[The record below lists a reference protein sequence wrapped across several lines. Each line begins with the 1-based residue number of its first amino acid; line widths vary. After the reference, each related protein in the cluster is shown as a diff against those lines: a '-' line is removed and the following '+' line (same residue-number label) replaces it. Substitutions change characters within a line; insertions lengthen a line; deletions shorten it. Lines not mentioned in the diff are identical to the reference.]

1 MILPQFFTFCQ
12 FGPHFQVYQ
21 VWYKIIQFTVS
32 GHYLLKVIDISTI
45 HSCEEK
51 TEKCIVFWK
60 NSNKSRTSGN
70 RENRTLSKLPTVHVF
85 FSFPWLLLL
94 YLIAWCYFFG
104 FSPAAVS
111 KDDKVLAKKRSK
123 LPRWD
128 IKCLTQ
134 KSSPRPKHKIN
145 QRGKES
151 RLQLTITPS
160 LMLQIH
166 LNDVKSVKSDS
177 FFLFSFTVRFVFSEV
192 SVNFI

>member
-1 MILPQFFTFCQ
+1 M
-12 FGPHFQVYQ
+12 
-21 VWYKIIQFTVS
+21 
-32 GHYLLKVIDISTI
+32 VIDISAI
-45 HSCEEK
+45 HSCEGK
-51 TEKCIVFWK
+51 TENMHHIVGK
-60 NSNKSRTSGN
+60 SNKSRTSSN
-70 RENRTLSKLPTVHVF
+70 RRENRTISKLPTVHVF

-166 LNDVKSVKSDS
+166 LNDVKSVQSDS
-177 FFLFSFTVRFVFSEV
+177 FFSVFFSSSFCLLRSFG
-192 SVNFI
+192 